1 MDTTIQ
7 YNTTSSWKA
16 ELSLALRSPGAAC
29 VAAYVLLCY
38 VLMSTVWA
46 KQYWRP
52 LPGEFID
59 DGSQWVKDPRVD
71 VPFHDETVPYFPHLT
86 IISYGIPLAV
96 LVLRGFLT
104 HRAAGD
110 VRAFLYAFFPAM
122 ATTNLANTW
131 IKRYVGRLRP
141 FFYQRCGYDASTFAC
156 TDDKDLLRQSFPSGH
171 SSESMCAL
179 LFCTLFLL
187 GKVKLRRSLLAPREE
202 DREEEGGGQAD
213 RGPSRLPFGLGAVRL
228 APAWAALA
236 TLPTCLSVWI
246 ACSRLRDDWHHPAD
260 VLAGLLLGASCALF
274 FYPCGFPP
282 VFADDSHLPLV
293 SPGRGGAARHRD
305 AAAAAAAGDER
316 SHLVSVSGGGH
327 DRKDPQGA
335 GGPYQAVAELGRA

>member
-156 TDDKDLLRQSFPSGH
+156 TDDKDLVID
-171 SSESMCAL
+171 
-179 LFCTLFLL
+179 
-187 GKVKLRRSLLAPREE
+187 VKPVCMTFE
-202 DREEEGGGQAD
+202 DFYCGFTAD
-213 RGPSRLPFGLGAVRL
+213 S
-228 APAWAALA
+228 
-236 TLPTCLSVWI
+236 
-246 ACSRLRDDWHHPAD
+246 HPAF
-260 VLAGLLLGASCALF
+260 S
-274 FYPCGFPP
+274 
-282 VFADDSHLPLV
+282 V
-293 SPGRGGAARHRD
+293 SPYK
-305 AAAAAAAGDER
+305 
-316 SHLVSVSGGGH
+316 VSRPAQSAS
-327 DRKDPQGA
+327 P
-335 GGPYQAVAELGRA
+335 